1 MIGLIFIGYVAISAT
16 IVFTITYSVINEN
29 KNKSTKKEKNIPN
42 IPDLPTP
49 KNKKIDLRYNVEYI
63 LEQKNKAPNKTHY
76 YNNEYDPKINIKTNN
91 QFKFYNSLIEVSR
104 QMDFVV
110 FSKAVLKNVLEKSY
124 YNKISA
130 QKNLYVLVSII
141 DYKIALCIDLYNP
154 KLIDITK
161 NKRDE
166 VMDMVFYDLDI
177 KLLKYPVSK
186 EYYSVDLKNEIL
198 EILNR

>member
-16 IVFTITYSVINEN
+16 IVFTITHSVINEN

-42 IPDLPTP
+42 IPDLPTS

-154 KLIDITK
+154 KLIDIT
-161 NKRDE
+161 NAEDKRIGLE
-166 VMDMVFYDLDI
+166 IIKELVNDI
-177 KLLKYPVSK
+177 KS
-186 EYYSVDLKNEIL
+186 N
-198 EILNR
+198 